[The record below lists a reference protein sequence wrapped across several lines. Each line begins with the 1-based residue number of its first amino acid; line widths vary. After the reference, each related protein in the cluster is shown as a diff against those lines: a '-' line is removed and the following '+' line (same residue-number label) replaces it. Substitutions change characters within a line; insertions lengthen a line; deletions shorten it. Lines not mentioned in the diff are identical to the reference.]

1 MTPGAKPD
9 RPEGSAVTIGIKF
22 PFVAALSA
30 SSRGDFSNVAKVSAS
45 RTERLLNLLI
55 ALLNT
60 RYGLRRS
67 ELREKIYHDT
77 TSSETAFGRM
87 FERDKSDLRQF
98 GFEVETVTEG
108 WGSDDPATTR
118 YRIGKESNRLPDV
131 SLTPAECTVL
141 ILAAQLWE
149 QAALGSAAQSAM
161 RKLQASGGLADPELP
176 AGVQPRIK
184 PAGQAFED
192 LISAMHAQHAV
203 SFSYLAGSTG
213 REEVRIVEPWGLG
226 SRFGQW
232 YLVGFDRGR
241 RAKRFFRLSRFTS
254 AVTVME
260 KDTYTPPAGFNVRA
274 ELGGLPELPVRSAV
288 VDVPAGKLLGLR
300 KRAVNAALVPE
311 DGAPDPEGARET
323 AGMPD
328 AGWDRLS
335 VPFRDAEVLGEE
347 LASYGPN
354 AVVVSPAELVSA
366 VRRRLTAASEFAAS
380 PAPAIDFPASGPAK
394 RSRKRTSED
403 QLKRMLQLVPF
414 LVHNQGL
421 HISDVAARFGITRK
435 ELEEDLRILICSG
448 LPEGYPDDLLDIQ
461 WEDDHI
467 FITQDLE
474 LNRPVRF
481 TVDEACALLTG
492 LETLNGLPE
501 LAEGSALESVTVKL
515 MAAAGEEGLR
525 AGSVAGPEVGP
536 GNSAH
541 LETIREAIREGS
553 QLHLSYFSAQRDSIS
568 QRDVDPLRL
577 YSLDNTWYFEAYCHS
592 AVGLRNFRLDRIE
605 SLQPNGLPV
614 REAAKPVEGFPV
626 KLFTPNDDD
635 TVVTVELARQG
646 IGLADDY
653 YAERTASLP
662 GGGLLAEIRFGSTG
676 WLPMFVAQHGGA
688 VRILAPADL
697 AAAAQEWI
705 EAALARY
712 GS

>member
-1 MTPGAKPD
+1 M
-9 RPEGSAVTIGIKF
+9 SA
-22 PFVAALSA
+22 L
-30 SSRGDFSNVAKVSAS
+30 

-67 ELREKIYHDT
+67 ELREKVYRDT
-77 TSSETAFGRM
+77 TSSEVAFGRM

-98 GFEVETVTEG
+98 GFDVETVMDQG

-131 SLTPAECTVL
+131 NLTSAECTVL

-149 QAALGSAAQSAM
+149 QAALGSAAQNAM
-161 RKLQASGGLADPELP
+161 RKLQAAGGLAEAELP
-176 AGVQPRIK
+176 AGVQPRIR

-192 LISAMHAQHAV
+192 LVTAMHAQHPV
-203 SFSYLAGSTG
+203 TFRYLAGSTG
-213 REEVRIVEPWGLG
+213 REELRTVEPWGLG

-232 YLVGFDRGR
+232 YLVGLDRGR
-241 RAKRFFRLSRFTS
+241 AAKRFFRLSRFTS
-254 AVTVME
+254 AVTVQE
-260 KDTYTPPAGFNVRA
+260 KERYSPPPGFNVRK
-274 ELGGLPELPVRSAV
+274 ELDSLPELPVQSAI
-288 VDVPAGKLLGLR
+288 VDVASGKVLGLR
-300 KRAVNAALVPE
+300 KRAT
-311 DGAPDPEGARET
+311 GAPI
-323 AGMPD
+323 AGIPVEASD
-328 AGWDRLS
+328 GGWDRLS

-354 AVVVSPAELVSA
+354 VTVVAPPELVTA
-366 VRRRLTAASEFAAS
+366 VRRRLKAAADFAAS
-380 PAPAIDFPASGPAK
+380 PAPAIVFPDNPPAK
-394 RSRKRTSED
+394 RPRKRTSED
-403 QLKRMLQLVPF
+403 QLQRMLQLVPF

-421 HISDVAARFGITRK
+421 HISEVASSFGVTRK
-435 ELEEDLRILICSG
+435 ELEDDLRILICSG

-461 WEDDHI
+461 WEDDHVY
-467 FITQDLE
+467 ITQDLD

-492 LETLNGLPE
+492 LEALNGLPE

-515 MAAAGEEGLR
+515 MAAAGEEGLK
-525 AGSVAGPEVGP
+525 AASIAGPEVGP

-541 LETIREAIREGS
+541 LATIRQAITDGL
-553 QLHLSYFSAQRDSIS
+553 QLRLKYFSAQRDSMS
-568 QRDVDPLRL
+568 ERDVDPLRL

-592 AVGLRNFRLDRIE
+592 ARGLRNFRLDRIE
-605 SLQPNGLPV
+605 ALEPNG
-614 REAAKPVEGFPV
+614 RRATEAAQPAGGFPV

-635 TVVTVELARQG
+635 ALVIVELAPQG

-653 YAERTASLP
+653 YAERTAPLP
-662 GGGLLAEIRFGSTG
+662 NGGLIAEIRFGSTG

-688 VRILAPADL
+688 VRILAPQDL
-697 AAAAQEWI
+697 ADAAGEWI
-705 EAALARY
+705 DAALARY
-712 GS
+712 GG

>member
-1 MTPGAKPD
+1 M
-9 RPEGSAVTIGIKF
+9 
-22 PFVAALSA
+22 VAALSA
-30 SSRGDFSNVAKVSAS
+30 FSRHDFSNVAKVSAS

-67 ELREKIYHDT
+67 ELRAKIYHDT
-77 TSSETAFGRM
+77 TSSEASFGRM

-98 GFEVETVTEG
+98 GFDVETLMDKG
-108 WGSDDPATTR
+108 WSSDDPATTR

-131 SLTPAECTVL
+131 SLTPAECAVL
-141 ILAAQLWE
+141 MLGAQLWE
-149 QAALGSAAQSAM
+149 QAALGSAAQNAM
-161 RKLQASGGLADPELP
+161 RKLQASGGLSEAELP

-192 LISAMHAQHAV
+192 LIQAMHAQHAV
-203 SFSYLAGSTG
+203 TFSYLAGSTG
-213 REEVRIVEPWGLG
+213 QEELRTVEAWGLG

-232 YLVGFDRGR
+232 YLVGFDRSRG
-241 RAKRFFRLSRFTS
+241 AKRVFRLSRLTS
-254 AVTVME
+254 AVTVLDKE
-260 KDTYTPPAGFNVRA
+260 SYSPPAGFNVRA
-274 ELGGLPELPVRSAV
+274 ELAGLPELPVRTAV
-288 VDVPAGKLLGLR
+288 VDVAPGKLLGLR
-300 KRAVNAALVPE
+300 KRAA
-311 DGAPDPEGARET
+311 DGAARDAAEQPGQT
-323 AGMPD
+323 PGRTPD

-335 VPFRDAEVLGEE
+335 VGFRDSEVLGEE

-366 VRRRLTAASEFAAS
+366 VRRRLAAAAEFAAS
-380 PAPAIDFPASGPAK
+380 PEPAIEFPESGPVK
-394 RSRKRTSED
+394 RPRKRTSED
-403 QLKRMLQLVPF
+403 QLMRMLQLVPF

-421 HISDVAARFGITRK
+421 HISDIAARFGVTRS
-435 ELEEDLRILICSG
+435 ELEDDLRILICSG

-461 WEDDHI
+461 WEDDHV
-467 FITQDLE
+467 FITQDLD

-481 TVDEACALLTG
+481 TVEEACALLTG

-536 GNSAH
+536 GDSGL
-541 LETIREAIREGS
+541 LETIRAAIGEGS
-553 QLHLSYFSAQRDSIS
+553 QLRLAYFSAQRDSVS
-568 QRDVDPLRL
+568 HRDVDPLRL

-592 AVGLRNFRLDRIE
+592 AGGLRNFRLDRVEALERNGRRVSE
-605 SLQPNGLPV
+605 S
-614 REAAKPVEGFPV
+614 AKPSDGFPA

-635 TVVTVELARQG
+635 TLVTVELARQG
-646 IGLADDY
+646 AGLADDY

-662 GGGLLAEIRFGSTG
+662 GGGLLAEIRFGSTS

-688 VRILAPADL
+688 VRILEPADL
-697 AAAAQEWI
+697 ARGARDWI
-705 EAALARY
+705 DAALARY